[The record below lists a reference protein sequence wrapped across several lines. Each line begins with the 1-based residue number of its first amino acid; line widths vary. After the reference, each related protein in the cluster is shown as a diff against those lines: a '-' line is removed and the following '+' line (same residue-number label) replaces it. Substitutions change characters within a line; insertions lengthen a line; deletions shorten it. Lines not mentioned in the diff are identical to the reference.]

1 MRRGERSRADLRALG
16 TAGNVPPE
24 RSPATL
30 QASAARLKQRLDD
43 VWTARSRDWHAIE
56 VAADDLAVA
65 AALVL
70 EAAGEQRD
78 LSENVG

>member
-1 MRRGERSRADLRALG
+1 METESSPSQLSTVTQATQALQPL
-16 TAGNVPPE
+16 A
-24 RSPATL
+24 
-30 QASAARLKQRLDD
+30 QIQRLLMLDD
-43 VWTARSRDWHAIE
+43 LWTARSRDWHAIE